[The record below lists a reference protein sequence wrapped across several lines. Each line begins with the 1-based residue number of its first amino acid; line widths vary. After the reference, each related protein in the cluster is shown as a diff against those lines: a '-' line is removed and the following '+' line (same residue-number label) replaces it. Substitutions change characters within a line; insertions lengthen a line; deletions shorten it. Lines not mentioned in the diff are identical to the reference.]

1 MGGPVNSFL
10 TLSAYELSQFCMAL
24 SRGVPRKM
32 GVFMMCRVRARSAFV
47 LASAVSA
54 VALSAAAYAAELPQ
68 IKITDKNQ
76 VPVCV
81 TPGRLMSFLEARNKK
96 LDDKFAGIASDYARV
111 GDELQIRWDTA
122 FFQMLLETGNLTFT
136 GDVSPKQ
143 NNFAGLGATGKH
155 EPGESFPD
163 VTTGVKAHLQHL
175 LMYSGEKVDNPVA
188 ERTRKVQEWG
198 VLTSWLKT
206 IDGPMTYQQ
215 LAKKWA
221 PGSRSYAHDIES
233 VADSFFDGP
242 CKAPDPKPELTAS
255 AKGKDA
261 AEAPAAK
268 ADVKTTAKTADAK
281 TDATAEPAQ
290 QVASADDAAD
300 ATSYTPP
307 KVSGADLA
315 KRANE
320 EARASGTY
328 VRSNLGAGMLAA
340 LGFGGKPEAAP
351 AAAATDPATAETV
364 KAQPAVT
371 IINAAKP
378 DDETAAAALPAE
390 TTAKVQVAA
399 LGAGTKAALVPSAAA
414 KAAAASKCKVWT
426 ASYGGSRAVI
436 IKASADSQDNYTV
449 LDVNDG
455 TEQREADAYI
465 AAYAKGGQKVG
476 EFNSSTQALDKAFE
490 LCPEG

>member
-1 MGGPVNSFL
+1 
-10 TLSAYELSQFCMAL
+10 
-24 SRGVPRKM
+24 M
-32 GVFMMCRVRARSAFV
+32 GVSMMCRVRTRYASV
-47 LASAVSA
+47 LATAVPA
-54 VALSAAAYAAELPQ
+54 VALCFAAMSLPANAAELPQ
-68 IKITDKNQ
+68 IKITPKNT
-76 VPVCV
+76 VPACV

-96 LDDKFAGIASDYARV
+96 LDDRFAGIAGDYARV

-163 VTTGVKAHLQHL
+163 VATGVKAHLQHL
-175 LMYSGEKVDNPVA
+175 LMYSGEKVENPVA

-198 VLTSWLKT
+198 VLTEWLKT
-206 IDGPMTYQQ
+206 IDGPMTYTQ

-221 PGSRSYAHDIES
+221 PGSRAYAHDIES
-233 VADSFFDGP
+233 VADAFFDGP

-255 AKGKDA
+255 AKGA
-261 AEAPAAK
+261 ADAPAAK
-268 ADVKTTAKTADAK
+268 KSEVKTAEVKTETKSEPA
-281 TDATAEPAQ
+281 AEPAQ
-290 QVASADDAAD
+290 QVATADEAAD

-307 KVSGADLA
+307 KVSGTDLA
-315 KRANE
+315 KRAND

-340 LGFGGKPEAAP
+340 LGFGGKTDAAP
-351 AAAATDPATAETV
+351 AAAAAATADAAPAEAP

-371 IINAAKP
+371 IINAAP
-378 DDETAAAALPAE
+378 PAAETPTAALPPE

-399 LGAGTKAALVPSAAA
+399 LGAGTKSAIVPSADP

-436 IKASADSQDNYTV
+436 IKASADAQDNYTV